1 MANARMQFGWYD
13 GAAFLSMVVYA
24 LGSVIVPV
32 ALVAVA
38 RDLGFSLEGG
48 GMGRGGALQLAR
60 SVPMVAT
67 MLLCGFAAGR
77 WGKRR
82 SLGAA
87 ILVLGV
93 GIAGAALSPAY
104 GALFLAVMV
113 AGLGEGVVE
122 GLLTP
127 FVQDLHA
134 DAPGRYIN
142 FSHSFWSVGVVL
154 ATAGGGTLLCWG
166 VSWRA
171 VMLGV
176 GLLAAAPAFLL
187 LTRGRNVAPY
197 PERSRPVAGA
207 VVWQRAARVMRQP
220 LFWLYFGAMVLA
232 GGGEYCLTFW
242 VASLIQL
249 DFAGSAFVA
258 GLGTAV
264 FALGMMA
271 GRMWFGCR
279 VPQGRLPHLV
289 MAMAALGVASGA
301 FFPGVDSLPFL
312 FALLLPLGIATAP
325 FWPSIQ
331 SHCEARL
338 QSRRVDSTMLF
349 VLLSCA
355 GVPGCGFF
363 AFFMGWLGDRVGLRA
378 SFWLVPLCYAVMGA
392 LVAADWLAAR
402 RGRQVR
408 EER

>member
-1 MANARMQFGWYD
+1 MF
-13 GAAFLSMVVYA
+13 
-24 LGSVIVPV
+24 
-32 ALVAVA
+32 
-38 RDLGFSLEGG
+38 
-48 GMGRGGALQLAR
+48 
-60 SVPMVAT
+60 
-67 MLLCGFAAGR
+67 
-77 WGKRR
+77 
-82 SLGAA
+82 
-87 ILVLGV
+87 
-93 GIAGAALSPAY
+93 
-104 GALFLAVMV
+104 
-113 AGLGEGVVE
+113 
-122 GLLTP
+122 
-127 FVQDLHA
+127 
-134 DAPGRYIN
+134 
-142 FSHSFWSVGVVL
+142 
-154 ATAGGGTLLCWG
+154 
-166 VSWRA
+166 
-171 VMLGV
+171 
-176 GLLAAAPAFLL
+176 
-187 LTRGRNVAPY
+187 
-197 PERSRPVAGA
+197 
-207 VVWQRAARVMRQP
+207 
-220 LFWLYFGAMVLA
+220 LA

-271 GRMWFGCR
+271 GRMYFGCR

-289 MAMAALGVASGA
+289 MAMAALGAASGA
-301 FFPGVDSLPFL
+301 FFPGVGSLPML
-312 FALLLPLGIATAP
+312 FALLLPLGVATAP

-338 QSRRVDSTMLF
+338 QTRRVDSTMLF

-402 RGRQVR
+402 RGRQVL